1 MPHISIDRGQGM
13 AERMLTEY
21 KSRRN
26 SAVLMQTEAGRFVKK
41 TFADAGAFQKELH
54 IYSLLEGK
62 RLPCAKVIAAENNA
76 LILSELPGQ
85 TLLECLEQ
93 QEGTGQPVWEIWEKL
108 VAWMI
113 TFWRLT
119 GFVMTDVNLRNFLY
133 DEKTKTLY
141 GLDFEACSA
150 GSIVTAIAG
159 VAAYI
164 RTYKPDNTWLKQE
177 ISQYVLELAAKS
189 CLKEVEILLQE
200 SKQQEEQILNRRKNR
215 I

>member
-1 MPHISIDRGQGM
+1 M
-13 AERMLTEY
+13 AEQMLTEY

-41 TFADAGAFQKELH
+41 TFADQGAFQKELH

-62 RLPCAKVIAAENNA
+62 RLPCAKVMAAEDST

-93 QEGTGQPVWEIWEKL
+93 QEETGQPVWEIWEKL
-108 VAWMI
+108 VAWMVG
-113 TFWRLT
+113 FWRHT

-141 GLDFEACSA
+141 GLDFEECDA
-150 GSIVTAIAG
+150 GCVVTTLAS

-164 RTYKPDNTWLKQE
+164 RTYKPENTWLKQE
-177 ISQYVLELAAKS
+177 ISQYVLRQFAQNCEM
-189 CLKEVEILLQE
+189 EVEILLQE
-200 SKQQEEQILNRRKNR
+200 SKQQEEQILNRRKNK